1 MASLKFLNP
10 FWVFREHIRAPIEF
24 FIAKQ
29 YLGYK
34 KKTDEGISSAKELLY
49 RAGVI
54 TVFLSAIV
62 WISIFMY
69 VVFYY
74 TYMPNV
80 THVRPVHLQF
90 K

>member
-1 MASLKFLNP
+1 MSVTEYLNP
-10 FWVFREHIRAPIEF
+10 FRAYREFVRLPVEAFVLH
-24 FIAKQ
+24 Q
-29 YLGYK
+29 YIGYK
-34 KKTDEGISSAKELLY
+34 QRTSEGINSVKELLY
-49 RAGVI
+49 RAGI
-54 TVFLSAIV
+54 ISVFVTAIL

-80 THVRPVHLQF
+80 THIRPVHFQF